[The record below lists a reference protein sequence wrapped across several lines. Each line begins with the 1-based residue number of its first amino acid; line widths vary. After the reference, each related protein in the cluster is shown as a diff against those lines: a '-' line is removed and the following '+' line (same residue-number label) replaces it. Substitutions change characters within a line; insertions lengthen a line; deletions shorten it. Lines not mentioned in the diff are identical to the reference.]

1 MSAVATRTS
10 GNRRPRAAA
19 AERSRAP
26 TLFERDRVTLE
37 DIVLKVWEDLALA
50 GAADCPVCGGSMAPA
65 GCQRCGAE
73 LE

>member
-1 MSAVATRTS
+1 MSAVATRSPAAGALERPQPS
-10 GNRRPRAAA
+10 G
-19 AERSRAP
+19 SAP

-37 DIVLKVWEDLALA
+37 DVVLRVWEDLALA

-65 GCQRCGAE
+65 GCQGCGAE